1 MGTADTV
8 DCTSVADTDSV
19 ADIGC
24 NLAVDIA
31 DRLLIISLLIVKIR
45 LSVLLLIV
53 CERCT
58 A

>member
-1 MGTADTV
+1 MGTVDTV

-24 NLAVDIA
+24 NLAVDI
-31 DRLLIISLLIVKIR
+31 SLLIVKIR

>member
-31 DRLLIISLLIVKIR
+31 DLAVDI
-45 LSVLLLIV
+45 
-53 CERCT
+53 
-58 A
+58 AD